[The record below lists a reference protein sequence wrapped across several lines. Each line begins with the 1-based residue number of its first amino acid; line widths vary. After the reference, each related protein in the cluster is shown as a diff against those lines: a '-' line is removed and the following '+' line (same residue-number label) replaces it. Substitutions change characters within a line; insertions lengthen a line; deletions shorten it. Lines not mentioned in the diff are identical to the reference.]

1 MKDVTLGGP
10 TSFIPIIKQLL
21 IYGVHCP
28 NDFTMLII
36 LTDELKLSHQDPT
49 FVEIFRLLSNLPNV
63 CLIIIG
69 LGDGPWQKM
78 SYEEHRLRELLFQK
92 NDPKK
97 SKRMGMSIN
106 PSAVSYDNFHLV
118 NFNAFP
124 TKPEKGDLENYFV
137 RAVLRKLPTQLK
149 QAFRNHQKF

>member
-10 TSFIPIIKQLL
+10 TSFIPIIQQLL
-21 IYGVHCP
+21 IYGIHCP

-49 FVEIFRLLSNLPNV
+49 FVEAIRLLSNLPNV

-92 NDPKK
+92 TDPKT
-97 SKRMGMSIN
+97 SKRMEMSII
-106 PSAVSYDNFHLV
+106 PSTVIYDNFHLV

-124 TKPEKGDLENYFV
+124 IKSEKADPENYFM